1 MLLPAV
7 FEIEPEPTRVSSQAQ
22 PPTSPRPA
30 RRRPTRPPRRLAADM
45 YRWAEI
51 ARREPLWAARGEGS
65 GARRPGRPA
74 KLNAEVV
81 GRFLMVIRAGNYR
94 ETAARL
100 AGIGPAT
107 MYRWLHDP
115 RPEYAAFR
123 MALDMCEAEVEV
135 EVIGNLVRLSRTSTR
150 AAAFILSRRWPERW
164 RKLKRPLPEAP
175 ADESTTPP
183 APEHIDARRF
193 LTSELVASLRAQAT
207 APRRGDT
214 EL

>member
-1 MLLPAV
+1 MHEWSE
-7 FEIEPEPTRVSSQAQ
+7 F
-22 PPTSPRPA
+22 
-30 RRRPTRPPRRLAADM
+30 
-45 YRWAEI
+45 
-51 ARREPLWAARGEGS
+51 ARREPLWASTGGAAGS
-65 GARRPGRPA
+65 SHRPPGRPA

-94 ETAARL
+94 EVAARF

-107 MYRWLHDP
+107 MYRWMRDP

-123 MALDMCEAEVEV
+123 MALDLCEAEVEV
-135 EVIGNLVRLSRTSTR
+135 EVIGNLFRLSRTSTR

-183 APEHIDARRF
+183 APEYIVPTRF
-193 LTSELVASLRAQAT
+193 LTSELVASLRVQAT
-207 APRRGDT
+207 PPRRGDI

>member
-1 MLLPAV
+1 
-7 FEIEPEPTRVSSQAQ
+7 
-22 PPTSPRPA
+22 
-30 RRRPTRPPRRLAADM
+30 M

-164 RKLKRPLPEAP
+164 RELKRPLREAP
-175 ADESTTPP
+175 DDQSTTPP
-183 APEHIDARRF
+183 APEYIAPRKF

-207 APRRGDT
+207 APLRGDI
-214 EL
+214 EF